1 MKAIAHCGKILE
13 IMNGSNIRSSYKENN
28 FEIEFERICNKFRPV
43 SILEIGLLD
52 GYSLELFEKY
62 TLKSTQIK
70 GVDIFEDYK
79 FKNADKD
86 YLIQKFINYKNVTIE
101 NGDFFTYY
109 KKKEEYDL
117 IHIDISNDGDIYKF
131 AIENYLNLANK
142 ALLLEGGSQDR
153 DKVEW
158 MIKYNKTPINKYLKK
173 ISSDLDFKII
183 EKFPSMTIISTQ

>member
-1 MKAIAHCGKILE
+1 MLSDTKFSFLILTGKF
-13 IMNGSNIRSSYKENN
+13 SSLNLST
-28 FEIEFERICNKFRPV
+28 FTF
-43 SILEIGLLD
+43 
-52 GYSLELFEKY
+52 
-62 TLKSTQIK
+62 LKSSSLQSLQLPPKRSKCSQILSVK
-70 GVDIFEDYK
+70 
-79 FKNADKD
+79 
-86 YLIQKFINYKNVTIE
+86 
-101 NGDFFTYY
+101 

-131 AIENYLNLANK
+131 AIENYLNLAKK
-142 ALLLEGGSQDR
+142 ALLLEGGSEDR